1 MDSGC
6 HGSSHF
12 EVQQR
17 AEGAGPSLPWLQ
29 QPVVACLV
37 GIQIPGEL
45 TALKS
50 VSEKLQGRMAQ
61 WLGFLIPLLWDW
73 CFGNF
78 LEGQC
83 A

>member
-17 AEGAGPSLPWLQ
+17 AEGAGLLSALAPAACCGLP
-29 QPVVACLV
+29 

-45 TALKS
+45 TVLKS
-50 VSEKLQGRMAQ
+50 VSEKLQGRIAQ
-61 WLGFLIPLLWDW
+61 WLAFLIPLLWDW
-73 CFGNF
+73 RFGNF
-78 LEGQC
+78 LEEQC
-83 A
+83 T